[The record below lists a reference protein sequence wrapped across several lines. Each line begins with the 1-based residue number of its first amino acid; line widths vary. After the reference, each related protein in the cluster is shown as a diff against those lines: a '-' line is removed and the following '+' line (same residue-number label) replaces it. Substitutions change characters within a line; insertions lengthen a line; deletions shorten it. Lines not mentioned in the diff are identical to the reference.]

1 MEELRRLLG
10 LVEWKKG
17 FHSADAANA
26 FLDSFVYLSGERIA
40 VSLAGL
46 ELRNKGL
53 VEWAE
58 LAQQKQLHLRYLI
71 FSSPTPTPLTPAAN
85 KSTLS
90 FSLAGLDIGRNRVTA
105 TGLQALL
112 ANVVEPLGSRLT
124 HLLVDSNRIG
134 DEGAAALAHALLTNV
149 SLRSLSA
156 YNNNIGDV
164 GAEALAVSLA
174 VRVIIYYKCLGII
187 DVQGDC
193 CLGEPHFTLP
203 EPQPEPVDEGRV

>member
-17 FHSADAANA
+17 FHSTDAANA

-71 FSSPTPTPLTPAAN
+71 FSSPTPTLLLLQRINPLFP
-85 KSTLS
+85 
-90 FSLAGLDIGRNRVTA
+90 
-105 TGLQALL
+105 
-112 ANVVEPLGSRLT
+112 
-124 HLLVDSNRIG
+124 
-134 DEGAAALAHALLTNV
+134 
-149 SLRSLSA
+149 SA
-156 YNNNIGDV
+156 W
-164 GAEALAVSLA
+164 
-174 VRVIIYYKCLGII
+174 
-187 DVQGDC
+187 QGWI
-193 CLGEPHFTLP
+193 
-203 EPQPEPVDEGRV
+203 